1 MVKNIKGGKGSK
13 SFARK
18 SMLPI
23 VKTSVRVPENPL
35 ELIAIVSKFYGNMC
49 DVKTADDKSYKCI
62 LRKKFRGR
70 FMHSSMIATG
80 NIIMIGLRDYE
91 APNYKTCDLLEVYDA
106 NDVRILSNMPSINIQ
121 PLIAIQNAG
130 YTTGKS
136 GGEFNVFFSNDA
148 EMPDLEDVS
157 GSAASAGVSTRGAST
172 TTSASVS
179 IRSIDEVEIDEEINP
194 DDI

>member
-13 SFARK
+13 GFARK
-18 SMLPI
+18 LMNAP

-35 ELIAIVSKFYGNMC
+35 EIIAIVTKFYGNMC
-49 DVKTADDKSYKCI
+49 DVTTTNDKSYKCMI
-62 LRKKFRGR
+62 RKKFTGR
-70 FMHSSMIATG
+70 SMHNSMIATG

-106 NDVRILSNMPSINIQ
+106 NDVRILANMPSINIQ

-130 YTTGKS
+130 YTSSGKS
-136 GGEFNVFFSNDA
+136 GGDFNVMFSNDA
-148 EMPDLEDVS
+148 EMPDDTRVAVSSRVATRPSIAPEEQED
-157 GSAASAGVSTRGAST
+157 
-172 TTSASVS
+172 
-179 IRSIDEVEIDEEINP
+179 EDEEINP

>member
-1 MVKNIKGGKGSK
+1 MVKNVKGGKGSK
-13 SFARK
+13 AFARK
-18 SMLPI
+18 FMHTP
-23 VKTSVRVPENPL
+23 VKTTVRVPENPL
-35 ELIAIVSKFYGNMC
+35 EVIAIVSKFYGNMC
-49 DVKTADDKSYKCI
+49 DVTTAEDKSYKCMI
-62 LRKKFRGR
+62 RKKFTGR
-70 FMHSSMIATG
+70 FMHSSMIAAG

-136 GGEFNVFFSNDA
+136 GGDFNVFFSTDA
-148 EMPDLEDVS
+148 DTYGADTHRATTTAA
-157 GSAASAGVSTRGAST
+157 AASASTEP
-172 TTSASVS
+172 
-179 IRSIDEVEIDEEINP
+179 DEEEYFGEINP

>member
-1 MVKNIKGGKGSK
+1 
-13 SFARK
+13 
-18 SMLPI
+18 
-23 VKTSVRVPENPL
+23 
-35 ELIAIVSKFYGNMC
+35 
-49 DVKTADDKSYKCI
+49 
-62 LRKKFRGR
+62 
-70 FMHSSMIATG
+70 MHSSMIATG

-106 NDVRILSNMPSINIQ
+106 KDVRILSNMPSINIQ